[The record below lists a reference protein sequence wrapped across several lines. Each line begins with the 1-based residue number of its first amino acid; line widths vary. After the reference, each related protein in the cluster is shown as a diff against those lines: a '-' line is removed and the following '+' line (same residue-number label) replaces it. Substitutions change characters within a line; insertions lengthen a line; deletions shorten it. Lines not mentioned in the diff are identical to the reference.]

1 MISAKRI
8 TAVRI
13 AAQRIGKALTG
24 LIGGLFVNSVLQE
37 TGTLQDN
44 TILGEP
50 QFIFAGNVSG
60 LLFAK
65 NQFLPAKYE
74 IKI

>member
-1 MISAKRI
+1 MIIAKRI

-37 TGTLQDN
+37 NGTLQDN

-50 QFIFAGNVSG
+50 
-60 LLFAK
+60 
-65 NQFLPAKYE
+65 
-74 IKI
+74 

>member
-13 AAQRIGKALTG
+13 TAQRIGKAFTD

-50 QFIFAGNVSG
+50 
-60 LLFAK
+60 
-65 NQFLPAKYE
+65 
-74 IKI
+74 